1 MAYSKHIQC
10 RGGLYPGSRI
20 GGLYM
25 CCARIAVCCL
35 LLAALPACAASRR
48 TSAGNADV
56 PALEEL
62 AGRTYYLVSMD
73 GKNFEGAD
81 APPLSFTGEGRVT
94 GRTCNNFNGAAKIV
108 NGTLT
113 AKNAAATRMAC
124 FQPFLNELEQTLS
137 GMLQN
142 GAQISLDGRQLILA
156 KDGHTL
162 VYALPSPKP

>member
-1 MAYSKHIQC
+1 
-10 RGGLYPGSRI
+10 
-20 GGLYM
+20 M
-25 CCARIAVCCL
+25 CFARIAVCCL

-48 TSAGNADV
+48 TSTSAEA

-81 APPLSFTGEGRVT
+81 APPLSFTGEGRVS
-94 GRTCNNFNGAAKIV
+94 GRTCNNFNGTAKIV

-113 AKNAAATRMAC
+113 AKNAASTRMAC
-124 FQPFLNELEQTLS
+124 LQPFLNELEQTLS

-142 GAQISLDGRQLILA
+142 GAQIRLDGRQLILA
-156 KDGHTL
+156 RDGHTL